1 MALDFDEFPVY
12 DKVTKVEQGQPTAE
26 LSGSWS
32 TAMSSFIQTLKGYLT
47 QNGILVPRLTTVQ
60 RDAIQSAVNGQMIYN
75 TTTNKFQ
82 GFENGAWVN
91 LI

>member
-12 DKVTKVEQGQPTAE
+12 DKLNKVEQGQPTAE
-26 LSGSWS
+26 MSGSWS
-32 TAMSSFIQTLKGYLT
+32 SAMSSFIQTLRGYLT
-47 QNGILVPRLTTVQ
+47 QNGILVPRLTTAQ
-60 RDAIQSAVNGQMIYN
+60 RNAIQSAINGQMIYN

-82 GFENGAWVN
+82 GYEAGVWKD

>member
-1 MALDFDEFPVY
+1 MAIDFDEFPVY
-12 DKVTKVEQGQPTAE
+12 DNVTKVENGQSTPE

-32 TAMSSFIQTLKGYLT
+32 SAMSSFIQTLKGYLT
-47 QNGILVPRLTTVQ
+47 QNGILVPRLTTAQ
-60 RDAIQSAVNGQMIYN
+60 RDAIQSAINGQMIYN

-82 GFENGAWVN
+82 GRENGAWVD